1 MVQRRAA
8 ELVQRDKGEDV
19 VDNDVVHDKERELL
33 LVLPKKMVSMSNS
46 IGAVMLQRV
55 VLQHQAVERFLI
67 QEAVFQR
74 RSKWGGRWT
83 RSEGNGGA
91 RSSAHESE
99 QREHSA
105 RAAH

>member
-1 MVQRRAA
+1 MQHRAA

-19 VDNDVVHDKERELL
+19 VDDDVVHEEVRELL
-33 LVLPKKMVSMSNS
+33 LVMPIRKVSTSNS

-67 QEAVFQR
+67 QEAIFQR